1 MAHFGLTKGERTDAE
16 AAAVSIEQ
24 FFKLQGRDAEALF
37 LKGRIAERLGHPED
51 AQRWIA
57 SAVNQSPRL
66 SRWVN
71 QTLPNFR
78 RLRAKPDI
86 TAIRIAPQPTI
97 WNEDRL
103 ARRATGRDL
112 SAWLDRVQD
121 SIDSERYGDAM
132 RQLQD
137 ITRTFPQSAETRLMF
152 AEVYELQKQ
161 TDLAVEE
168 YRKALAIKPTADTW
182 VLLARL
188 FRSVNQTTSER
199 QAIDEALK
207 IEPANVA
214 AANRKAELDG
224 LRIPGRRRI
233 P

>member
-1 MAHFGLTKGERTDAE
+1 
-16 AAAVSIEQ
+16 
-24 FFKLQGRDAEALF
+24 
-37 LKGRIAERLGHPED
+37 
-51 AQRWIA
+51 
-57 SAVNQSPRL
+57 
-66 SRWVN
+66 
-71 QTLPNFR
+71 
-78 RLRAKPDI
+78 
-86 TAIRIAPQPTI
+86 
-97 WNEDRL
+97 
-103 ARRATGRDL
+103 
-112 SAWLDRVQD
+112 
-121 SIDSERYGDAM
+121 
-132 RQLQD
+132 
-137 ITRTFPQSAETRLMF
+137 MF